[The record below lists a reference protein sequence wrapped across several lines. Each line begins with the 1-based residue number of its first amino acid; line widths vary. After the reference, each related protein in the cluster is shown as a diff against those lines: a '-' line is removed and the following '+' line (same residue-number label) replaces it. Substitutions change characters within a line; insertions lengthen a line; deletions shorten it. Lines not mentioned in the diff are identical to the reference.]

1 MKVSRLEKKVA
12 GAEEES
18 ARKVAEEKE
27 ETAKFRAA
35 LNEQER

>member
-18 ARKVAEEKE
+18 ARKVEREKE
-27 ETAKFRAA
+27 ETAKIREA
-35 LNEQER
+35 LDNQER